1 MTTEDTLPTVMVVED
16 NLDCIHLWYRYGEV
30 AGCRVVSAAVGE
42 EALPLARCEK
52 PALVLLDIML
62 PGMSGW
68 EVLACLKADPST
80 RGIPI
85 VMCSALDEQANAREL
100 GADGY
105 LRKPVRFHDFL
116 AWLQA
121 TAQVSVP
128 AYPSES

>member
-1 MTTEDTLPTVMVVED
+1 MTEDIYPTVMVVDD
-16 NLDCIHLWYRYGEV
+16 NLDCVYLWRRYGQA
-30 AGCRVVSAAVGE
+30 AGCRVVSATTGE
-42 EALPLARCEK
+42 EALGLARRER

-68 EVLACLKADPST
+68 DVLAGLRADPST

-85 VMCSALDEQANAREL
+85 VMCSALDERSCAREL

-105 LRKPVRFHDFL
+105 MRKPVRLDDFL

-121 TAQVSVP
+121 TAHLDLP
-128 AYPSES
+128 ACPSAS

>member
-1 MTTEDTLPTVMVVED
+1 MTTEDTLPAVMVVED
-16 NLDCIHLWYRYGEV
+16 NLDCIHLWHRYAEV

-42 EALPLARCEK
+42 EALPLARREK

-80 RGIPI
+80 SGIPI
-85 VMCSALDEQANAREL
+85 VMCSALDEQANARES
-100 GADGY
+100 GADRY
-105 LRKPVRFHDFL
+105 LRKPVRLHDFL

-121 TAQVSVP
+121 TAQLSVP
-128 AYPSES
+128 A